1 MKDDGK
7 VFSSLTQMRKKMV
20 KMLMMAGLVVGAYV
34 AGYNE
39 VTHHEVIELVNNII
53 EMVISMR
60 NDVDTVVERVREIVE
75 NTSSAWNRSS

>member
-1 MKDDGK
+1 MKDEGR
-7 VFSSLTQMRKKMV
+7 VSSSLTQMRKKMV

-39 VTHHEVIELVNNII
+39 ITHHDVIELVNRMI
-53 EMVISMR
+53 EMVISMKD
-60 NDVDTVVERVREIVE
+60 DVDSVVERVREIVE